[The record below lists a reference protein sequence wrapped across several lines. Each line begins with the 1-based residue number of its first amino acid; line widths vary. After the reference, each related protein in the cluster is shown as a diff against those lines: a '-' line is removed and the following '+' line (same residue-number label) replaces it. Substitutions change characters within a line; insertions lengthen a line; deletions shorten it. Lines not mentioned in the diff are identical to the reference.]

1 MTDRHSVEPIAKLER
16 GAVDVP
22 NLDESLVAA
31 FERVVSRFPSRIA
44 LGSSEWEPTY
54 QELNETANR
63 LAHRLIGYGT
73 NSGDRVAI
81 LMSHDAPMVAA
92 VIGILKTRQIVVAL
106 NADDPVAR
114 LKMLVEDT
122 QPSVVDRLK

>member
-54 QELNETANR
+54 QELNER
-63 LAHRLIGYGT
+63 
-73 NSGDRVAI
+73 
-81 LMSHDAPMVAA
+81 P
-92 VIGILKTRQIVVAL
+92 IVWRIA
-106 NADDPVAR
+106 
-114 LKMLVEDT
+114 
-122 QPSVVDRLK
+122 